1 MDETTKVIIATISG
15 FVIAFF
21 AEPVK
26 NYFENKA
33 KLRNLKI
40 ALYKE
45 ILYNYGSLKSLEL
58 STNSMPFI
66 RYMGEFALRTECY
79 KNAIQN
85 EVSLFY
91 QLEETNAINT
101 LHNGYLNLMKDMR
114 RGYGEQATDE
124 LIIEKFVELSNS
136 YRERVAVEF
145 YRGNLDK
152 EVLKGLGT
160 KNHYQN
166 LIKQGKEILEKR
178 PHYPISD

>member
-1 MDETTKVIIATISG
+1 METLIATISG
-15 FVIAFF
+15 FIIAFL

-26 NYFENKA
+26 TYFQNRA
-33 KLRNLKI
+33 KLKNLRI

-45 ILYNYGSLKSLEL
+45 ILYNYSSLKTLDLTL
-58 STNSMPFI
+58 SSAPFI
-66 RYMGEFALRTECY
+66 NYMGEFALRTECY

-152 EVLKGLGT
+152 KVLKRLVNP
-160 KNHYQN
+160 NHYQN
-166 LIKQGKEILEKR
+166 WMKKGEELQKQFIEENR
-178 PHYPISD
+178 S